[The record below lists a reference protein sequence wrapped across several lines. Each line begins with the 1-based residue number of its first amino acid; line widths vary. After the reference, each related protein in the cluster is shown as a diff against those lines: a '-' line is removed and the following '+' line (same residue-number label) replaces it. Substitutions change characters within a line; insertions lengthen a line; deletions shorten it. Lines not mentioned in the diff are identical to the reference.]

1 MPTVYKILGQAA
13 PLGNSE
19 VTLYSVPVGRSA
31 VVSSITI
38 CNRDT
43 DPATVRVSISQSGAA
58 TGIKDY
64 LYYDLPID
72 PSDTFIATIG
82 VTLAATDIVRVRAS
96 GLGGDNISFQ
106 AFGSEII

>member
-1 MPTVYKILGQAA
+1 MPTVYKVLGQSA
-13 PLGNSE
+13 PVGNTE
-19 VTLYSVPVGRSA
+19 TILYSVPAGTSA

-43 DPATVRVSISQSGAA
+43 DPATVRVSISQSGVA
-58 TGIKDY
+58 TSTKDY

-72 PSDTFIATIG
+72 PADTFIATIG
-82 VTLAATDIVRVRAS
+82 VTMAATDVIRVRAS